1 MRFYLLLTA
10 IVFGLLTVLHLWR
23 MISESTALARDPI
36 FLLLTV
42 VSAALCVWAVRLLV
56 IDRRRTPSA

>member
-10 IVFGLLTVLHLWR
+10 IVFGLLTVMHLWR